1 MISFLGK
8 RSILLI
14 LFLLVRL
21 AVFAKEPPEPTD
33 KLVNDYAHI
42 LNDADRQQLENKLDA
57 FANNTSNQI
66 AIVIENSLEGD
77 DAQDYSLR
85 LANKWQIGHKK
96 EQNGVLIYVAMQ
108 ERQMFIQVGRGLE
121 GAITDGATGR
131 IRREILNPHFKA
143 QQYYAGL
150 DSATNVLM
158 ALAKG
163 EYNSDEYANNDNAN
177 GHHIGLGSIILIIIV
192 IIVLISIFRGRGGG
206 GGGWLLWPFLGGGFG
221 GGSGGGGWSGGGGG
235 SSGGGFGGF
244 GGGSF
249 GGGGSGGSW

>member
-1 MISFLGK
+1 MISSLGK
-8 RSILLI
+8 RSIILI
-14 LFLLVRL
+14 LFLLASL
-21 AVFAKEPPEPTD
+21 AAFAKEPPEPTD

-42 LNDADRQQLENKLDA
+42 LDDGDRQQLENKLDA

-96 EQNGVLIYVAMQ
+96 EQNGVLVYVAMQ
-108 ERQMFIQVGRGLE
+108 EHQIFIQVGRGLE

-143 QQYYAGL
+143 RQYYAGL

-163 EYNSDEYANNDNAN
+163 EYNSDEYANSDNAKH
-177 GHHIGLGSIILIIIV
+177 GLSLGSIIFIIIV
-192 IIVLISIFRGRGGG
+192 IIVLISIFRGRGGRG
-206 GGGWLLWPFLGGGFG
+206 GGGWMFWPFLGGGFG
-221 GGSGGGGWSGGGGG
+221 GGGGSGWSSGGG
-235 SSGGGFGGF
+235 SSGGGGFGGF